1 MSGVRVDVDQQ
12 AVAAV
17 AASTDV
23 RDLLME
29 AGEPVE
35 DRAKL
40 GAPKETGE
48 GAGSIRREPVLDGFA
63 WTVRISWDRPHY
75 YLYFHDR
82 GTEHLPARPFLEPAL
97 EAAIGG
103 I

>member
-1 MSGVRVDVDQQ
+1 MSDGVRVVVDEQAVQ
-12 AVAAV
+12 AVAGSV
-17 AASTDV
+17 DM

-29 AGEPVE
+29 FGEPVE
-35 DRAKL
+35 ARAKA
-40 GAPKETGE
+40 GAPKRTGD
-48 GAGSIRREPVLDGFA
+48 GAGSIRREPVLDGPD

-75 YLYFHDR
+75 YMYFHDR

-103 I
+103 